1 MRTDKRGFQFGV
13 FRIRDQ
19 YGLHRIEHLLVIG
32 HLVVA
37 SDAAAIMEDVL
48 ALGESYLCF
57 LSVLL

>member
-1 MRTDKRGFQFGV
+1 
-13 FRIRDQ
+13 
-19 YGLHRIEHLLVIG
+19 VIG